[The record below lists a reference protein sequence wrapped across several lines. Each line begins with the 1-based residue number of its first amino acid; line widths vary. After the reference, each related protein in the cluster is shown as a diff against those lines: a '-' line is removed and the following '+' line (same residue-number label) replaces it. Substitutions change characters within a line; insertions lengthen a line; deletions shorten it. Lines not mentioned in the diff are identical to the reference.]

1 MGRGGPPEPEVVTVP
16 PTIDSLV
23 ALSRSGRHAASD
35 HLETAAL
42 VGVPTVGCRRCG
54 GGLAGAVGS
63 SNVGDGARVAVGL
76 APDLVL
82 FDGSGA
88 ALPPIA
94 ADRTVVVVGGHQD
107 PAVVGGYLNTY
118 RLLLADVVVVTMAEE
133 GSGWETVRDR
143 VAESVRPGTPVIAT
157 TLQPRPAADIAGR
170 SVAYFCAAPPAAH
183 GRLREH
189 LEAAYGASIVH
200 VSGNLAN
207 RAALREEL
215 VDVRADVFLVELKAA
230 AIDVVAEEALAHGA
244 EVVLATSDVVPL
256 AGEPDLDELLLG
268 MAKFT
273 S

>member
-63 SNVGDGARVAVGL
+63 SNVGDGARVALGL

-107 PAVVGGYLNTY
+107 PTVVGGYLNTY
-118 RLLLADVVVVTMAEE
+118 RFLLADLVVVTMAEE

-143 VAESVRPGTPVIAT
+143 VAESVRPGTTVIAT
-157 TLQPRPAADIAGR
+157 TLQPRPAADITGR
-170 SVAYFCAAPPAAH
+170 SVAYFCAAPRAAH
-183 GRLREH
+183 RRLREH

-230 AIDVVAEEALAHGA
+230 AIDVVAEAALAQGA

-256 AGEPDLDELLLG
+256 AGEPDLDELLLD